1 MLFRSLA
8 PWEPDRNE
16 AFYTVEGQRE
26 SIQAQL
32 ALIEQ
37 GRLRGWVL
45 WQDDQVVGRLAMS
58 NITRGVLLSASIGYW
73 VDRDRQGRGL
83 ARTMVEFACERAF
96 DLGLHRLEAGT
107 MLENAASQA
116 VLRRCGFTHY
126 GTAEKYLYLDGAWRD
141 HHLFQRIIHYHPAG
155 GAFL

>member
-1 MLFRSLA
+1 MGTDGFELRPIGPGDAEALAAAFAVNREHLA

-96 DLGLHRLEAGT
+96 DQIGRAH
-107 MLENAASQA
+107 
-116 VLRRCGFTHY
+116 V
-126 GTAEKYLYLDGAWRD
+126 
-141 HHLFQRIIHYHPAG
+141 
-155 GAFL
+155 